1 MSVWVLI
8 IRDPGVCHVQTG
20 PRTCKG
26 SKIRTRIQEMPGPGQ
41 GYSVHWLYCSLQSQA
56 CEIFAL
62 RALTRSMTSLG

>member
-8 IRDPGVCHVQTG
+8 IRDPGACHVQTG

-41 GYSVHWLYCSLQSQA
+41 GYSVHWLYCSLQNGG
-56 CEIFAL
+56 
-62 RALTRSMTSLG
+62 RARHVRYSHWEL